1 MEAIDILRVIVGIAV
16 AVCVAVCVVEILL
29 FPLKENIKRKQEK
42 AHRDVTERI
51 LRDILMEVGEIKI
64 NMKDNEMVTSFILSN
79 IKKKRDE
86 EKND

>member
-1 MEAIDILRVIVGIAV
+1 MEAIDIFRIIVGIA
-16 AVCVAVCVVEILL
+16 VAVCVVEILL

-42 AHRDVTERI
+42 VHRDVTERI

-86 EKND
+86 GKND